1 MCRGQHSKSKTCL
14 RHSNFFMVTK
24 ERTAEREREREREK
38 GRKKGSMDGV
48 VMVMVVG
55 GKGRVNEEIEEL
67 YDITGD

>member
-1 MCRGQHSKSKTCL
+1 M

-24 ERTAEREREREREK
+24 ERTAERERERKREK

-67 YDITGD
+67 

>member
-24 ERTAEREREREREK
+24 ERTAEREREREREREE

-67 YDITGD
+67 